1 MERWSDGGMCATRV
15 EEVEKRRS
23 DVCGSSRWE
32 RDRAEMLERRWKVK
46 VRDFETYGGATL
58 DLMSQCQRGSNRASI
73 IDNVLTC
80 PCVLLRFLPR
90 LRLVWCRT
98 CGLCGIFL
106 LSHVSTLSATPNR
119 FQWTKPLIAAHA
131 GAWERRRGWVHTRWW
146 LLLLLLFCEMLAHLI
161 STSP

>member
-1 MERWSDGGMCATRV
+1 MCAARV
-15 EEVEKRRS
+15 EEVQERWS

-32 RDRAEMLERRWKVK
+32 RDRALMLERRWKVK

-80 PCVLLRFLPR
+80 PCVLLRFLSR
-90 LRLVWCRT
+90 LRLVWWRT
-98 CGLCGIFL
+98 WGLCGI

-131 GAWERRRGWVHTRWW
+131 GAWERRRGWVHTQWW
-146 LLLLLLFCEMLAHLI
+146 LLLLLLLRLLLLFCEMLAHLI